1 MAPLF
6 GKLKAGEAR
15 NQVLEMF
22 KHVVAGTTSAAGF
35 ALVPKD
41 FAEKAVKAEPTLLEV
56 NQGVPPD
63 ANGMVQVRATAA
75 GIAALNGGGSVS
87 TDATPAASKPTFEI
101 AAGIAIPPAKRGGIR
116 ESTYPFD
123 SLKVGESFFVPA
135 SDKVPNPAKPLGST
149 VSSANKRF
157 AAVYPATT
165 GKDKKPHPKAG
176 QPTGKDGRKFAVR
189 PRTTADGEKSNGA
202 RIWRIQ

>member
-1 MAPLF
+1 MAVLF

-15 NQVLEMF
+15 NTVLEMF
-22 KHVVAGTTSAAGF
+22 KHVAAQTVSPVGY
-35 ALVPKD
+35 ALIPKD
-41 FAEKAVKAEPTLLEV
+41 LAEKAIKAEPTVLLINPTV
-56 NQGVPPD
+56 APD
-63 ANGMVQVRATAA
+63 ANGMVQAKATPQ
-75 GIAALNGGGSVS
+75 GIAALNGSAAV
-87 TDATPAASKPTFEI
+87 AAPAASTPKQVFKITEGIPLPPT
-101 AAGIAIPPAKRGGIR
+101 KRGGIR

-123 SLKVGESFFVPA
+123 SLPVGGSFFVA
-135 SDKVPNPAKPLGST
+135 ATEKVPNPAKPLGST

-157 AAVYPATT
+157 AAVYPATV

-189 PRTTADGEKSNGA
+189 PRTVADGEESNGA